1 MALKVVQIGMG
12 PLGIKVAEFITERKG
27 IQTVAAVDKNPTLI
41 GKSLQDLKE
50 GLDNQTKIYQNLSD
64 VLERHEVDVAILTT
78 VSDMERITP
87 QIEEIVGFGI
97 PVVTTC
103 EELSYPWD
111 TNETLSHRID
121 RAAQANGVAVVATG
135 VNPGFMMDA
144 LPTFLT
150 AVCQDVEKIEVRRFQ
165 DATYRRIP
173 FQKKIGAGLS
183 LDAFE
188 QRKENGTLR
197 HVGLAQSMQFIAH
210 KMGWKLDKVED
221 IISPV
226 VALEDIAANGSIAIP
241 KGNATGVCQIGRAY
255 VGGEEKIT
263 LIFQAAIKEP
273 ESYEEVRIKGKPDI
287 TSRIAGGV
295 NGDVATCA
303 IAVNAAAQILHAKLG
318 LRTMADIPMVSFFS

>member
-1 MALKVVQIGMG
+1 MG
-12 PLGIKVAEFITERKG
+12 PLGIKVADFIAQRKG
-27 IQTVAAVDKNPTLI
+27 IQTVAAVDKNPALV
-41 GKSLQDLKE
+41 GKSLQQLKDS
-50 GLDNQTKIYQNLSD
+50 LDGQTMVYQNLSE
-64 VLERHEVDVAILTT
+64 VLAEHQVDVAILTT
-78 VSDMERITP
+78 VSDMERVTP

-103 EELSYPWD
+103 EELSYPWE
-111 TNETLSHRID
+111 TN
-121 RAAQANGVAVVATG
+121 AALASRMDEAAKKHKVAVVATG

-165 DATYRRIP
+165 DATYRRVP

-183 LDAFE
+183 LEEFE
-188 QRKENGTLR
+188 ERKENGTLR

-226 VALEDIAANGSIAIP
+226 IASENIAENGSMAIP

-255 VGGEEKIT
+255 VDGEEKIT

-273 ESYEEVRIKGKPDI
+273 ESYEEVSIKGTPDI

-303 IAVNAAAQILHAKLG
+303 IAVNAVAQILHAKSG

>member
-1 MALKVVQIGMG
+1 MSIKVVQIGMG
-12 PLGIKVAEFITERKG
+12 PLGIKVADFIAQRKG
-27 IQTVAAVDKNPTLI
+27 IQTIAAVDKNPALV
-41 GKSLQDLKE
+41 GKSLQDLQSS
-50 GLDNQTKIYQNLSD
+50 LDSETFVYQSLTEAVEQSKP
-64 VLERHEVDVAILTT
+64 DVAVLTT
-78 VSDMERITP
+78 VSDMERVTP

-103 EELSYPWD
+103 EELSYPWGND
-111 TNETLSHRID
+111 ATLAVRID
-121 RAAQANGVAVVATG
+121 QAAQKNGVAVVATG
-135 VNPGFMMDA
+135 VNPGFMMDS

-150 AVCQDVEKIEVRRFQ
+150 AVCQDVQSIEVRRFQ

-183 LDAFE
+183 LEEFE

-226 VALEDIAANGSIAIP
+226 IASEDISANGSMAIP
-241 KGNATGVCQIGRAY
+241 KGNATGVCQVGKAY
-255 VGGEEKIT
+255 VNGEEKIT

-273 ESYEEVRIKGKPDI
+273 ESYEEVRIKGTPDI
-287 TSRIAGGV
+287 TSRIGGGV

-303 IAVNAAAQILHAKLG
+303 ITVNAVAQILHAKAG

>member
-1 MALKVVQIGMG
+1 MTLKVVQIGMG
-12 PLGIKVAEFITERKG
+12 PLGIKVADFIAQRSG
-27 IQTVAAVDKNPTLI
+27 IKTVAAVDKNPTLV
-41 GKSLQDLKE
+41 GKSLHDLQE
-50 GLDNQTKIYQNLSD
+50 SLDNQVVIYQNLSD
-64 VLERHEVDVAILTT
+64 VLEKHQVDVAILTT

-111 TNETLSHRID
+111 TSEELSNRID
-121 RAAQANGVAVVATG
+121 QAAQKHEVAVVATG

-173 FQKKIGAGLS
+173 FQKKIGAGLT
-183 LDAFE
+183 LEEFE
-188 QRKENGTLR
+188 ERKQNGTLR

-226 VALEDIAANGSIAIP
+226 VASENIAANGSMAIP
-241 KGNATGVCQIGRAY
+241 KGNAAGVCQIGRAY
-255 VGGEEKIT
+255 VNGEEKIT

-273 ESYEEVRIKGKPDI
+273 ESYEEVSIKGTPDI
-287 TSRIAGGV
+287 TSRIGGGV

-303 IAVNAAAQILHAKLG
+303 IAVNAVAQIVHAKAG

>member
-1 MALKVVQIGMG
+1 MSIKVVQIGMG
-12 PLGIKVAEFITERKG
+12 PLGIKVADFIAERKG
-27 IQTVAAVDKNPTLI
+27 IQTIAAVDKNPILV
-41 GKSLQDLKE
+41 GKSLQDLQSN
-50 GLDNQTKIYQNLSD
+50 LDSQTFVYQS
-64 VLERHEVDVAILTT
+64 LEEVVKLGKPDVAVLTT
-78 VSDMERITP
+78 VSDMERVTP

-111 TNETLSHRID
+111 NDVTLADRINQ
-121 RAAQANGVAVVATG
+121 AAQKNGVAVVATG
-135 VNPGFMMDA
+135 VNPGFMMDS

-150 AVCQDVEKIEVRRFQ
+150 AVCQDVQSIEVRRFQ

-183 LDAFE
+183 LEEFE

-210 KMGWKLDKVED
+210 KIGWKLDKVED

-226 VALEDIAANGSIAIP
+226 IASENISANGSMAIL
-241 KGNATGVCQIGRAY
+241 KGNATGVCQVGKAY
-255 VGGEEKIT
+255 VNGKEKIT

-273 ESYEEVRIKGKPDI
+273 ESYEEVRIKGTPNI
-287 TSRIAGGV
+287 TSRIGGGV
-295 NGDVATCA
+295 NGDIATCA
-303 IAVNAAAQILHAKLG
+303 ITVNAVAQILHAKSG